1 MSRVVVILVGFFFIG
16 CGKDA
21 PVIAPFEANS
31 VEGYWRTDPQAIPAH
46 FKDGKVLVYD
56 TKEKKWNESHSY
68 SLKDNHLFLE
78 NTDWEITKLDA
89 SEMVLSR
96 TTTVGLI
103 TIVYQRVSETDAE
116 NILRSKEKL

>member
-1 MSRVVVILVGFFFIG
+1 MNRIVVILVGFFLIG
-16 CGKDA
+16 CGKEA
-21 PVIAPFEANS
+21 PVIAPFEASS

-56 TKEKKWNESHSY
+56 TKEKKWNKSHSY
-68 SLKDNHLFLE
+68 SLKDNHLILGS
-78 NTDWEITKLDA
+78 TDWEITKLNE

-103 TIVYQRVSETDAE
+103 TLVYQRVSETNVE
-116 NILRSKEKL
+116 NTLQSKEKS